1 MHPIF
6 LDVET
11 TELGENAR
19 IVQLAYKNADT
30 NEVVNE
36 LFKPPTTISFGAMA
50 IHHVTNE
57 MVADKPS
64 FQDSPE
70 KTYLTTAL
78 QENIFVAH
86 NAPFDMGVL
95 NAEGVTVPF
104 YIDTL
109 RVAQHLLDSEEYKLQ
124 YLRYSLDLKAEGAA
138 HDALGDINVLEALY
152 YHLANVVKRKNNIDQ
167 EDEVLAYMQDLSQKP
182 VLQKIF
188 MFGKHKGKTFEEI
201 AHIDMGYLTWLYNS
215 ESSKPQN
222 DQNESLVYTL
232 KTHLNA

>member
-11 TELGENAR
+11 TELGESAR
-19 IVQLAYKNADT
+19 IVQLAFKNTDT

-36 LFKPPTTISFGAMA
+36 LFKPPSTISYGAMA
-50 IHHVTNE
+50 IHHITNE

-64 FQDSPE
+64 FQDSSQ
-70 KTYLTTAL
+70 KTYLITAL
-78 QENIFVAH
+78 QNNIFVAH
-86 NAPFDMGVL
+86 NAPFDIGVL
-95 NAEGVTVPF
+95 NTEGVTVPF

-109 RVAQHLLDSEEYKLQ
+109 RVTQHLIDSEEYKLQ
-124 YLRYSLDLKAEGAA
+124 YLRYSLGLKAEGMA
-138 HDALGDINVLEALY
+138 HDALGDINVLEALF
-152 YHLANVVKRKNNIDQ
+152 YHLVKIVKQKHNINK
-167 EDEVLAYMQDLSQKP
+167 EDEVLTHMQELSQKP

-201 AHIDMGYLTWLYNS
+201 ARIDMGYLSWLYNS

-232 KTHLNA
+232 KAHLNT